1 MLIPLVATVYSYSIT
16 LMNISICPERQLV
29 QTGMTSTKLSL
40 LSLGGNNKIRKHLVA
55 NPIEAQSHESK
66 SSIVESDQAGSE
78 RVKSHC
84 RTGQSCS
91 PAGGPY

>member
-1 MLIPLVATVYSYSIT
+1 MLIPLVVSVYKYSIT
-16 LMNISICPERQLV
+16 LIKYSIYPERRFV
-29 QTGMTSTKLSL
+29 RTGLTSTKLSL